1 MVEQNGAKKAKY
13 SFTPVPK
20 EWNLEFPTK
29 GETTEKSNIS
39 GGCRRIEDAYERIC
53 HLGQGTYGEVF
64 KAKDKETGEVVAVK
78 KIKMENEK
86 EGFPI
91 TAVREIKILSK
102 LAASED
108 KFNGELMKSNIIRL
122 REILRSDG
130 TCIYTINCYALKKKK
145 SNHAPPNYLLFL
157 SIFVE
162 LLFPSPL

>member
-1 MVEQNGAKKAKY
+1 MEQNGAKKAKY

-122 REILRSDG
+122 REIVRSDG
-130 TCIYTINCYALKKKK
+130 TCARGCLFFFSMH
-145 SNHAPPNYLLFL
+145 SN
-157 SIFVE
+157 
-162 LLFPSPL
+162 